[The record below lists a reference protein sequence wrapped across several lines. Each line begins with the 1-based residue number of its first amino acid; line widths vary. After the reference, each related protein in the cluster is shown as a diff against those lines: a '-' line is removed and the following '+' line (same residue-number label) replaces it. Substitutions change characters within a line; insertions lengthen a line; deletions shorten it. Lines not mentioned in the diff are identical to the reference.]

1 MMREMAKLF
10 ASRHSINE
18 VSKQIDGSYE
28 KAKNDG
34 DETLQQ
40 VSSYSINNNDK
51 KDMELFPIEKF
62 DILFDYL
69 STHIEVSN
77 ATISCKT
84 PLIPRKNEV
93 NRIPPKY
100 YIFSN
105 IIRCY
110 KYGSFL
116 FKNTKIA
123 FIEIEAGGSWK
134 KSTSWFFI
142 LPNIN
147 YSFNND
153 NVNDIVFSYIGSD
166 NTLKMIEKSLKKEF
180 NIIFI
185 RKNHPE
191 ISLPEKAISEW
202 VKDILY
208 KYIYPNIPNK
218 NIKE

>member
-1 MMREMAKLF
+1 MLLD
-10 ASRHSINE
+10 SLI
-18 VSKQIDGSYE
+18 SKVYM
-28 KAKNDG
+28 N
-34 DETLQQ
+34 L
-40 VSSYSINNNDK
+40 N
-51 KDMELFPIEKF
+51 F
-62 DILFDYL
+62 IL
-69 STHIEVSN
+69 N
-77 ATISCKT
+77 
-84 PLIPRKNEV
+84 
-93 NRIPPKY
+93 
-100 YIFSN
+100 
-105 IIRCY
+105 RCY